1 MYHWNHTESKN
12 SDSRW
17 KPWKTNQSWATPAVF
32 LGATAF
38 SKSQSQIPGLG
49 SYQSRIIFISKYGTH
64 DWFPPGPSNCDGIFE
79 KAITIHH
86 AGWYLTV
93 WRLFLDQA
101 DEFDGFFFSKLKCLT
116 AFFFQLISLTAFF
129 LPSHRVWRV
138 FWWNPQKFDGFFGGR
153 LKSLTGC
160 LVELPTVWW
169 VLLEYATVLVG
180 GPSQKMTGFLIPKS
194 FQDFI

>member
-1 MYHWNHTESKN
+1 MDHWNHSESKN

-32 LGATAF
+32 LGATPF

-49 SYQSRIIFISKYGTH
+49 SYQSRIIFISKCGTH

-93 WRLFLDQA
+93 WRLFWDQA
-101 DEFDGFFFSKLKCLT
+101 DEFDGFFFQSSSVWRL
-116 AFFFQLISLTAFF
+116 FFFQLISLTAFF
-129 LPSHRVWRV
+129 C
-138 FWWNPQKFDGFFGGR
+138 QATEFDGFFGGTP
-153 LKSLTGC
+153 KSLTGF
-160 LVELPTVWW
+160 LAEPPKVWRVFW
-169 VLLEYATVLVG
+169 RQA
-180 GPSQKMTGFLIPKS
+180 
-194 FQDFI
+194 

>member
-101 DEFDGFFFSKLKCLT
+101 DEFDGFFFK
-116 AFFFQLISLTAFF
+116 AQVFDGFFFQLISLTAFF